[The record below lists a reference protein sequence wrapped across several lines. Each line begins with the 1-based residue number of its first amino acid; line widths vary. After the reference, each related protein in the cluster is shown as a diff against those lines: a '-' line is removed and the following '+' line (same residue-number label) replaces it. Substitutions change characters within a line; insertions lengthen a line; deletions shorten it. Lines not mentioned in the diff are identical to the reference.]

1 MFRITSG
8 ADFNCAA
15 SAPVMNR
22 AERLG
27 YAFQNVIT
35 LLLHS
40 KLKGF
45 TGEE

>member
-15 SAPVMNR
+15 SAPVMNI